1 MPLHHGVAVDM
12 PSSTVSASPRLT
24 ASDDAGAAVRILR
37 ILLRGIDAAA
47 FRIGSGPVHRVG
59 SGEPAFTLVLRD
71 PSALRRLLLGADS
84 LSLADAY
91 IHDRIDFEGDFFAAL
106 ALKNHFRALRPS
118 LRDRASLLREA
129 LRLPRTT
136 AGAGTADASVDGR
149 NAFRHRHSRNSD
161 RQAIAFHY
169 DASNRFYG
177 LWLDRQMV
185 YSCGYFE
192 SPDDAIDRAQASK
205 LDHICRK
212 LRLSPGER
220 FLDIGCGWGALVC
233 WSARHYGVRA
243 HGITLSR
250 QQLAFARER
259 IAAEGLQDLVSVELC
274 DYRDLQGEAVYDK
287 VASVGMFE
295 HVGLAKLP
303 TYHATVHRVLRPGGL
318 FLNHGITRDEEGWRR
333 TPETEFINR
342 YIFPDAEIDLV
353 GNVQRGMELGGFEIH
368 DVEGLRM
375 HYGLTL
381 RHWVRR
387 LEAAREQAVQ
397 EVGEVRYRLWR
408 LYMAACALQFEDG
421 AMRIYQILASRAA
434 SGPAPVPLTRR
445 YLYG

>member
-1 MPLHHGVAVDM
+1 MAGGV
-12 PSSTVSASPRLT
+12 PSSTVSASSRRT
-24 ASDDAGAAVRILR
+24 ASDDAGAAVRILQ
-37 ILLRGIDAAA
+37 ILLQGIGVAAA
-47 FRIGSGPVHRVG
+47 FRVGDGPVHSVG
-59 SGEPAFTLVLRD
+59 SGAPAFTLVLRD
-71 PSALRRLLLGADS
+71 PAALRKLLLGADA

-106 ALKNHFRALRPS
+106 ALKSHFRALRLG
-118 LRDRASLLREA
+118 LRERAILLRES
-129 LRLPRTT
+129 LRLPR
-136 AGAGTADASVDGR
+136 APAALPPAAEGVDASKV
-149 NAFRHRHSRNSD
+149 FRHQHSRSSD

-169 DASNRFYG
+169 DASNRFYR
-177 LWLDRQMV
+177 LWLDAQMV

-192 SPDDAIDRAQASK
+192 TPDDPIDQAQAGK
-205 LDHICRK
+205 LDLICRK
-212 LRLSPGER
+212 LRLAPGER

-233 WSARHYGVRA
+233 WSARRYGVRA

-250 QQLAFARER
+250 QQLEHARQR
-259 IAAEGLQDLVSVELC
+259 IAAEGLQHLVSVELC

-295 HVGLAKLP
+295 HVGLANLP

-318 FLNHGITRDEEGWRR
+318 FLNHGITRDEEGWKK
-333 TPETEFINR
+333 TPETQFINR
-342 YIFPDAEIDLV
+342 YVFPDAEIDLV
-353 GNVQRGMELGGFEIH
+353 GNIQRGMELAGFEIH

-387 LEAAREQAVQ
+387 LEATHEQAVQ
-397 EVGEVRYRLWR
+397 EVGETRYRLWR

-421 AMRIYQILASRAA
+421 AMRVYQILASRTAA
-434 SGPAPVPLTRR
+434 GPAPVPLTRR
-445 YLYG
+445 YLYA